1 MNVERQSLP
10 SASNWARYESCPGSF
25 QLSLE
30 ARRLGQEAFKR
41 TVEADSGERI
51 HAVLAGDTTVKLS
64 EAEEEK
70 CGFLRERADGEIKR
84 IFGDE
89 PTKQLVEERF
99 WFSIDGQA
107 AASGRVDRV
116 VYSETVALVQDYKSG
131 FREPEPAETNAQLK
145 FLAVVTAMHLRRH
158 THVEEVVAQIISG
171 PYGVTET
178 RFTKPQLADAWD
190 NIIATLKAINDP
202 RAAFNP
208 SPQACRYCPAM
219 NICQAVKDLVLPVAK
234 QQCSSL
240 PSGDRA
246 ARLLDECELLER
258 HITAIRAFYSEQ
270 MLALPSYQI
279 PGWNMVPGPQ
289 RRAVEDWKRA
299 RARLE
304 EFVDPVELEALQ
316 NFSIPAVE
324 KCVAKSLKLKA
335 KEAGA
340 KLAEILGE
348 LLAVKPGNLVLK
360 RVKGEARVAAL
371 VE

>member
-258 HITAIRAFYSEQ
+258 HITAIRAHYTQAIAADPTYE
-270 MLALPSYQI
+270 I
-279 PGWNMVPGPQ
+279 PGWSLEPGPS
-289 RRAVEDWKRA
+289 RREVKDWRA
-299 RARLE
+299 ARDILE
-304 EFVDPVELEALQ
+304 EFIDPIVLGELAS
-316 NFSIPAVE
+316 FSIPSVE
-324 KCVAKSLKLKA
+324 KLLAKTLGLKG
-335 KEAGA
+335 KEAGV
-340 KLAEILGE
+340 KLAQILGE
-348 LLAVKPGNLVLK
+348 LLNVRPGNLCLK
-360 RVKGEARVAAL
+360 RVKGEARVATL